1 MITIGNLYEDGI
13 DNSLKRYAIV
23 RTIKGN
29 QELYDEQESLLS
41 PSISLLNLVNNL
53 RKNGNWNKET
63 FNRYYVPN
71 FLYEMKARDKRKR
84 LTAIYK
90 EGINSDIILL
100 CHCSEEELC
109 HRSIIAGFLQ
119 GAAKETGI
127 ELVNCNNDY
136 SEYYNMF
143 RKL

>member
-1 MITIGNLYEDGI
+1 M
-13 DNSLKRYAIV
+13 
-23 RTIKGN
+23 
-29 QELYDEQESLLS
+29 LS

-71 FLYEMKARDKRKR
+71 FLYEMKAKDKRKR
-84 LTAIYK
+84 LTQIYK
-90 EGINSDIILL
+90 EGIDSDIILL

-119 GAAKETGI
+119 GATKETGI

>member
-1 MITIGNLYEDGI
+1 MITIGNLYEDGR
-13 DNSLKRYAIV
+13 DDSLKRYAIV
-23 RTIKGN
+23 RTIKSN
-29 QELYDEQESLLS
+29 QNFYDVQESLLS
-41 PSISLLNLVNNL
+41 PSMPLLKLVINL
-53 RKNGNWNKET
+53 RNNGNWNKET

-71 FLYEMKARDKRKR
+71 FLYEMKAKNKRNK
-84 LTAIYK
+84 LTEIYK
-90 EGINSDIILL
+90 EGLNSNIILL
-100 CHCSEEELC
+100 CHCPEEELC

-127 ELVNCNNDY
+127 ELVNCKNDY